1 MPVTVIASFPTKAEE
16 SDTFHDTLASVLPDT
31 RAFEGCIG
39 VTTHRGLDDP
49 SLILLIEEWES
60 REKYL
65 AYFQW
70 RVDTGLLD
78 AIGPMLAGE
87 PVTSFYS
94 NTDG

>member
-1 MPVTVIASFPTKAEE
+1 MPVTVTVLFPTKPEE
-16 SDTFHDTLASVLPDT
+16 ADKFHATLLLVLPDT
-31 RAFEGCIG
+31 WAFDGCLG
-39 VTTHRGLDDP
+39 GTVHRGLDDP
-49 SLILLIEEWES
+49 AQIFLIEKWES

-70 RVDTGLLD
+70 RVDTGLLE

-94 NTDG
+94 DTEE